1 MEKLIACCGLDC
13 AACDARIATL
23 ADDNELRANT
33 AEKWK
38 TQYGAA
44 DITPEMINCTG
55 CREAGVK
62 IGHCAECEIRNC
74 VNAKGYETCADC
86 EKLENC
92 DITKSLHQYVPD
104 ALFNL
109 KSLN

>member
-1 MEKLIACCGLDC
+1 MERLIACCGLNC
-13 AACDARIATL
+13 AACDARIATI
-23 ADDNELRANT
+23 ANDNELRAQT

-38 TQYGAA
+38 VQYGAS

-62 IGHCAECEIRNC
+62 ISHCAECEIRNC
-74 VNAKGYETCADC
+74 VQAKGVQTCAAC

-92 DITKSLHQYVPD
+92 ALLVNLHQFVPE
-104 ALFNL
+104 ALENL